1 MTIAIV
7 SGSMRANSQSL
18 KVSQWLKDH
27 AEKEIDSSV
36 ELLDLHELALP
47 MFTTDQDNGESVAT
61 VLKALDK
68 ADGIV
73 FVSPEWNGM
82 MSHGLV
88 NMQHYIGQELANKPV
103 MTVGVSA
110 GRGGHYP
117 LAQMRDMGYKNN
129 HYVVTPES
137 LLVQGVNDVFNDHDT
152 GDDDV
157 DVYLKKRADYGLR
170 ILVEYAKALSLV
182 RQSGVVDLENFAN
195 GM

>member
-7 SGSMRANSQSL
+7 SASMRDNSQSL

-27 AEKEIDSSV
+27 AEKELDCSV

-47 MFTTDQDNGESVAT
+47 MFTTAQDNGESVGL
-61 VLKALDK
+61 VLQTLEK
-68 ADGIV
+68 ADGVV

-129 HYVVTPES
+129 HYVITPES
-137 LLVQGVNDVFNDHDT
+137 LLVQGVNDSFNDHDMSE
-152 GDDDV
+152 DAPDKM
-157 DVYLKKRADYGLR
+157 LKDRADYSIKVL
-170 ILVEYAKALSLV
+170 LEYAKALRAV
-182 RQSGVVDLENFAN
+182 RESGVIDLESFAN